1 MASGA
6 NGAAEVTVGKII
18 RERDPHVLV
27 GAIVGIA
34 AALAFIG
41 WVLSKL

>member
-1 MASGA
+1 M
-6 NGAAEVTVGKII
+6 GKMI
-18 RERDPHVLV
+18 RELDPHVLV

-34 AALAFIG
+34 AALAFIA

>member
-1 MASGA
+1 MGKTIRDIDRQVLAGA
-6 NGAAEVTVGKII
+6 
-18 RERDPHVLV
+18 LV
-27 GAIVGIA
+27 GAA

>member
-1 MASGA
+1 M
-6 NGAAEVTVGKII
+6 GKTI
-18 RERDPHVLV
+18 RELDTHVLV